1 MKHLRNAVL
10 VASVGLIA
18 AGAHAGTET
27 ANLTVTA
34 TVNSSCT
41 INTSPV
47 NFGSYNPVVTT
58 PTTVSGG
65 VSVACVKGS
74 IPVISLSGGLN
85 PGANAG
91 ERAMKRTD
99 GDDKLAYYLYK
110 PASLTAA
117 CTGNESSV
125 WGATGADRLEPGAAT
140 SISQAT
146 YNICGKVPA
155 QQDVATGTYQDTV
168 TATVEF

>member
-1 MKHLRNAVL
+1 MKHLRNAML
-10 VASVGLIA
+10 FASIGLIA

-27 ANLTVTA
+27 ATLTVTA

-47 NFGSYNPVVTT
+47 NFGTYNPSATA
-58 PTTVSGG
+58 PTTVSGA
-65 VSVACVKGS
+65 VAVACVKGS
-74 IPVISLSGGLN
+74 VPVISLSGGLN
-85 PGANAG
+85 PGTNAG
-91 ERAMKRTD
+91 ERAMKHTD
-99 GDDKLAYYLYK
+99 GEDKLAYYLYK
-110 PASLTAA
+110 PASLNAA

-125 WGATGADRLEPGAAT
+125 WGATAADRLEPGAVT
-140 SISQAT
+140 SIAQTT